1 MDGIINFHKP
11 KGMTSHDVV
20 YYFRR
25 LLNIKKIGHGGTL
38 DPEVAGVLP
47 ICIGKGT
54 RVAEYMLEADK
65 EYIGELNLNYSTDT
79 QDSYG
84 NILLKS
90 TKKPSME
97 EISVVFSKFIGEIKQ
112 IPPMYSALKF
122 QGKKLYELAREGK
135 TIQREARISR
145 IYELDIIS
153 IKDNSIIKFYVKCS
167 KGTYIRTLCND
178 IARDLGLY
186 GHMSNLIR
194 IGVGN
199 FNIKDS
205 ISMDYL
211 NNTNIDHI
219 KNLFLPIDY
228 PLYDFDE
235 IIVKDDLYNGIINGL
250 VTPIN
255 ENLNLGSLFK
265 VYCRSRFIGIG
276 EIIQN
281 KNGKF
286 LKMKKVLI

>member
-84 NILLKS
+84 SILLKS
-90 TKKPSME
+90 KKKPSIE
-97 EISVVFSKFIGEIKQ
+97 EISVVFSKFIGEIRQ

-122 QGKKLYELAREGK
+122 QGKK
-135 TIQREARISR
+135 
-145 IYELDIIS
+145 II
-153 IKDNSIIKFYVKCS
+153 
-167 KGTYIRTLCND
+167 
-178 IARDLGLY
+178 
-186 GHMSNLIR
+186 
-194 IGVGN
+194 
-199 FNIKDS
+199 
-205 ISMDYL
+205 
-211 NNTNIDHI
+211 
-219 KNLFLPIDY
+219 
-228 PLYDFDE
+228 
-235 IIVKDDLYNGIINGL
+235 
-250 VTPIN
+250 
-255 ENLNLGSLFK
+255 
-265 VYCRSRFIGIG
+265 
-276 EIIQN
+276 
-281 KNGKF
+281 
-286 LKMKKVLI
+286 